1 MNLTNPPV
9 EHLIGSEERI
19 DVPRSCALVIHAI
32 TLVCKV
38 TSGDAHGD
46 KPLPARLLTL
56 PVTDAT
62 VTAFAGLLNVV
73 HEIMSAIAICSIV
86 TRQPACQ
93 SQLRL

>member
-1 MNLTNPPV
+1 MRFGNSRDYLGLQSNLW
-9 EHLIGSEERI
+9 
-19 DVPRSCALVIHAI
+19 
-32 TLVCKV
+32 
-38 TSGDAHGD
+38 DAHGD